1 MLPLSVH
8 YSGSGEEDDGKM
20 MERRT
25 GATVRERKS
34 WGEKKS
40 RKEVDIKISKEGKMI
55 YLWFREQG

>member
-25 GATVRERKS
+25 GAVVGERKS
-34 WGEKKS
+34 SGEKKS
-40 RKEVDIKISKEGKMI
+40 RKEVDIKINKEEERI
-55 YLWFREQG
+55 YL